1 MAMAEFALIFSL
13 GKVLFK
19 IFVVVLFFKYCQ
31 KILRV
36 LEEIRDKQ

>member
-1 MAMAEFALIFSL
+1 MMTAGYALFFNL
-13 GKVLFK
+13 GVLLFK
-19 IFVVVLFFKYCQ
+19 FFAVVLFFKYCQ

>member
-1 MAMAEFALIFSL
+1 MAMAEFVLIFNW
-13 GKVLFK
+13 VVILFK
-19 IFVVVLFFKYCQ
+19 FLAVVLFFKYCQ